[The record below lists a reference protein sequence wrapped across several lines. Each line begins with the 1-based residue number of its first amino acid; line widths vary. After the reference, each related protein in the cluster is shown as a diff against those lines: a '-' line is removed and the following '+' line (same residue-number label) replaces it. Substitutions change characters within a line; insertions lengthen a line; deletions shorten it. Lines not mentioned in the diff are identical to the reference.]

1 MFSKETIFGELAA
14 KKFAIGDIVSWPS
27 LDKSNSYEKVR
38 KLGVISQIITVF
50 RSERPVIIARV
61 LDMETS
67 REVDI
72 LIVSLDLVSKAS
84 KEIQN

>member
-1 MFSKETIFGELAA
+1 LFSKETIFGELAA

-27 LDKSNSYEKVR
+27 LDKNNSYEKVR

-67 REVDI
+67 REIDI

-84 KEIQN
+84 KEIHN

>member
-38 KLGVISQIITVF
+38 KLGIISQIITVF

-72 LIVSLDLVSKAS
+72 LIVSLDLVSKAN

>member
-1 MFSKETIFGELAA
+1 LFSKETIFGELAA